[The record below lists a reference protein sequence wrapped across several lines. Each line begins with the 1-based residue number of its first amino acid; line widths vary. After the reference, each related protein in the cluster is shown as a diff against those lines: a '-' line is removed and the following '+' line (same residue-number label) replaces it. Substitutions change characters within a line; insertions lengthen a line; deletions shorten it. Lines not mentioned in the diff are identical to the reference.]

1 MAAKRMR
8 GGPAPAGGAPPGA
21 RVVQPSVNRAAA
33 ARMRE
38 AMTPSAR
45 PARVRL
51 MPERLGADFLREAW
65 SELGKVHWPTRE
77 QARNLTALVI
87 AVSIAVGLVLG
98 AIDYILAKIFQ
109 FILGT

>member
-1 MAAKRMR
+1 MR
-8 GGPAPAGGAPPGA
+8 GGPTAGGGAPEGA

-45 PARVRL
+45 PARVGLPR
-51 MPERLGADFLREAW
+51 ERLGADFLRDAW
-65 SELGKVHWPTRE
+65 NELRKVHWPTRE

-98 AIDYILAKIFQ
+98 AVDYILAKIFQ
-109 FILGT
+109 LILGT